1 MVKVWDMPR
10 PKEFDRDQVLDL
22 ATDVFWKRGYEA
34 TSIGDLVA
42 ALGIGRQSLY
52 DTFGDKHALYLASLD
67 RYRQR
72 HGGGVA
78 CALDSD
84 VPLRRAIRSIFEGA
98 IEQLLKDPHGKSC
111 MLVAAVAERCPD
123 DDSVAER
130 FCSNL
135 KNMEQAL
142 ERRLAKAREDGEIG
156 RHLEPA
162 ALARYFVNTLN
173 GLQITGKAIRDRR
186 ALLEIADVALAVLG

>member
-1 MVKVWDMPR
+1 MPR

-52 DTFGDKHALYLASLD
+52 DTFGDKHALYLAALD

-72 HGGGVA
+72 HGGAVA
-78 CALDSD
+78 CALESD
-84 VPLRRAIRSIFEGA
+84 MPLRRAIRTIFEGA
-98 IEQLLKDPHGKSC
+98 IDQLLGDPQGKSC
-111 MLVAAVAERCPD
+111 MLVAAIAERCPD
-123 DDSVAER
+123 DKNVAER
-130 FCSNL
+130 FCTNMKS
-135 KNMEQAL
+135 MEQAL
-142 ERRLAKAREDGEIG
+142 EKRLVRAREEGEIG
-156 RHLEPA
+156 RLLEPA

-173 GLQITGKAIRDRR
+173 GLQITGKALRDRE
-186 ALLEIADVALAVLG
+186 ALLEIADVALAILG

>member
-1 MVKVWDMPR
+1 MPR

-52 DTFGDKHALYLASLD
+52 DTFGDKHALYLAALD

-72 HGGGVA
+72 HGGVVA
-78 CALDSD
+78 CALESD
-84 VPLRRAIRSIFEGA
+84 MPLRRAIRTIFEGV
-98 IEQLLKDPHGKSC
+98 IDQLLGDPQGKSC
-111 MLVAAVAERCPD
+111 MLVAAIAERCPD
-123 DDSVAER
+123 DKSVAER
-130 FCSNL
+130 FCTNMKS
-135 KNMEQAL
+135 MEQVL
-142 ERRLAKAREDGEIG
+142 EKRLARAREEGEIG
-156 RHLEPA
+156 RHLEPS

-173 GLQITGKAIRDRR
+173 GLQITGKALRDRK

>member
-1 MVKVWDMPR
+1 MPR

-52 DTFGDKHALYLASLD
+52 DTFGDKHALYLAALD

-72 HGGGVA
+72 HGGAVA
-78 CALDSD
+78 CALESD
-84 VPLRRAIRSIFEGA
+84 MPLRRAIRTIFEGA
-98 IEQLLKDPHGKSC
+98 IDQLLGDPQGKSC
-111 MLVAAVAERCPD
+111 MLVAAIAERCPD
-123 DDSVAER
+123 DKSVAER
-130 FCSNL
+130 FCTNMKS
-135 KNMEQAL
+135 MEQAL
-142 ERRLAKAREDGEIG
+142 EKRLVRARDEGEIG

-173 GLQITGKAIRDRR
+173 GLQITGKALRDRK
-186 ALLEIADVALAVLG
+186 ALLEIADVALAILG

>member
-1 MVKVWDMPR
+1 MPR
-10 PKEFDRDQVLDL
+10 PKEFDRDQALDL

-52 DTFGDKHALYLASLD
+52 DTFGDKHALYLAALD

-72 HGGGVA
+72 QGGAVT
-78 CALDSD
+78 CALEADM
-84 VPLRRAIRSIFEGA
+84 PLRRAIRAIFEGA
-98 IEQLLKDPHGKSC
+98 IDQLLGDPQGKSC

-123 DDSVAER
+123 DKNVVER
-130 FCSNL
+130 FCTNM
-135 KNMEQAL
+135 KTMEQAL
-142 ERRLAKAREDGEIG
+142 EKRLARAREEGEIG

-173 GLQITGKAIRDRR
+173 GLQITGKALRDRK
-186 ALLEIADVALAVLG
+186 ALLEIADVALAILG

>member
-1 MVKVWDMPR
+1 MPR
-10 PKEFDRDQVLDL
+10 PKEFDRDQALDL

-52 DTFGDKHALYLASLD
+52 DTFGDKHALYLAALD

-72 HGGGVA
+72 HGGAVT
-78 CALDSD
+78 CALESD
-84 VPLRRAIRSIFEGA
+84 VPLRRALRTIFEGA
-98 IEQLLKDPHGKSC
+98 IDQLLGDPQGKSC
-111 MLVAAVAERCPD
+111 MLVAAIAERCPD
-123 DDSVAER
+123 DASVAER
-130 FCSNL
+130 FCTNM
-135 KNMEQAL
+135 KTMEQAL
-142 ERRLAKAREDGEIG
+142 EKRLARAREEGEIG

-173 GLQITGKAIRDRR
+173 GLQITGKALRDRK
-186 ALLEIADVALAVLG
+186 ALLEIADVALAILG

>member
-1 MVKVWDMPR
+1 VSR
-10 PKEFDRDQVLDL
+10 PKEFDRDQALDL
-22 ATDVFWKRGYEA
+22 ATEVFWKRGYEA
-34 TSIGDLVA
+34 TSIGDLVD

-72 HGGGVA
+72 HGSAVA
-78 CALDSD
+78 AALGAD
-84 VPLRRAIRSIFEGA
+84 VPLRRSMRMFFEGA
-98 IEQLLKDPHGKSC
+98 IDQLLGDPHGKSC

-123 DDSVAER
+123 DPEVAER

-135 KNMEQAL
+135 HGMEQAL
-142 ERRLAKAREDGEIG
+142 QHRLIRAQQEGEIA
-156 RHLEPA
+156 RHLEPL

-173 GLQITGKAIRDRR
+173 GLQITGKAIRDRQ
-186 ALLEIADVALAVLG
+186 ALLAIADVTLSVLG